1 MVRLRV
7 VRLRVV
13 RLRVVRLL
21 VMRLLVMGFL
31 VMELGMGLLPVLGLL
46 PVSGTTTTTTTALVD
61 DTSQCRASQSQEGK
75 GGSFDHLERRIKL
88 IAIPGVPGNKR
99 K

>member
-7 VRLRVV
+7 VRLLVM
-13 RLRVVRLL
+13 RLLVMRLL

>member
-1 MVRLRV
+1 M
-7 VRLRVV
+7 V

-46 PVSGTTTTTTTALVD
+46 PVSGTTTTTTTTALVD

>member
-7 VRLRVV
+7 VRLLVM
-13 RLRVVRLL
+13 RLL

>member
-7 VRLRVV
+7 VRLLVM
-13 RLRVVRLL
+13 RLLVMRLL

-46 PVSGTTTTTTTALVD
+46 PVSGTTTTTTALVD

>member
-1 MVRLRV
+1 M
-7 VRLRVV
+7 V

>member
-1 MVRLRV
+1 M
-7 VRLRVV
+7 
-13 RLRVVRLL
+13 RLL
-21 VMRLLVMGFL
+21 VMRLLVMGFLVMELGMRLLVMGFL
-31 VMELGMGLLPVLGLL
+31 VMELGMGLLPV
-46 PVSGTTTTTTTALVD
+46 SETTITTTALVD

-88 IAIPGVPGNKR
+88 VAISRVPGNKR

>member
-1 MVRLRV
+1 M
-7 VRLRVV
+7 
-13 RLRVVRLL
+13 VRLL

-46 PVSGTTTTTTTALVD
+46 PVSGTTTTNTTALVD